1 MGLHTEIPTRAQIE
15 RLLAARG
22 PSLVSIYVPTSP
34 ITQDAQG
41 DRIAF
46 KNLVSSALERLHA
59 DGTPAHDIN
68 AIDEGLQ
75 DLHDDD
81 DFWARQANS
90 LAVFASPRGV
100 RTF

>member
-1 MGLHTEIPTRAQIE
+1 MRGCGCTRPACEGGVECVRPMALHTDIPTRAQIE

-46 KNLVSSALERLHA
+46 KNLVSSAVEQLGQRVRKPKRANTARAREHGEAVRL
-59 DGTPAHDIN
+59 
-68 AIDEGLQ
+68 
-75 DLHDDD
+75 
-81 DFWARQANS
+81 
-90 LAVFASPRGV
+90 
-100 RTF
+100 